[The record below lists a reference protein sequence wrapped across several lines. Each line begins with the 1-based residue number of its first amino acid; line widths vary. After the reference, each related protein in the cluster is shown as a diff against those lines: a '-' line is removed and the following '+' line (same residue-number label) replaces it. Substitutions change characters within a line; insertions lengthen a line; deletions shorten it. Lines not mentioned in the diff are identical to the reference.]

1 MVVPDQQ
8 AHHLIKD
15 LGDGLILRRA
25 TSEDAEQLAE
35 FNAHIHMQ
43 DDSKEPD
50 QRVAQWTGDLLTRS
64 HPTTGPADFTIVE
77 DRNQKKIV
85 STMVLISQTWSYA
98 GIDFKVGRPE
108 LVGTDPAFR
117 ERGLVRAQFETIHRW
132 SAERGEQVQGITGIP
147 YYYRQFGY
155 EMALELGGGRVG
167 FLQQIPKL
175 EGDEPFS
182 LRPAVEIDIPFLVE
196 LDSQMN
202 KRYLVSCSRD
212 ADLWR
217 YELSGRNP
225 NNVNNSVI
233 KMIESE
239 TGNAVGFI
247 AYPPY
252 LWGGMMAATAFEIKP
267 GHSWASITPS
277 VMRHLKAVG
286 DKYSAEQENAQ
297 NFERFGFWLGSQ
309 HPVYEVIPDKL
320 PKTRA
325 PYAWFL
331 RVPDLPGFIRHIR
344 PQLEARIAAS
354 ALVGYQGEIRLT
366 FYKSGLRLVVEGGR
380 LVGIE
385 QWKPEPERG
394 SGDAGFPGLTFL
406 QLVFGYRNM
415 SELKFSFADCWTKN
429 DQIANLLDILFP
441 KTASSVWPLS

>member
-1 MVVPDQQ
+1 MAVHDQQ
-8 AHHLIKD
+8 TNHPIKD
-15 LGDGLILRRA
+15 LENGLILRRA
-25 TSEDAEQLAE
+25 TSADSEQLAA

-43 DDSKEPD
+43 EDSKDPD
-50 QRVAQWTGDLLTRS
+50 QRVGQWTSDLLDRS

-77 DRNQKKIV
+77 DLNLKKIV

-108 LVGTDPAFR
+108 LVGTDPAYR

-175 EGDEPFS
+175 EGDEPFA
-182 LRPAVEIDIPFLVE
+182 LRAAAESDIPFLVD
-196 LDSQMN
+196 LSSQMN
-202 KRYLVSCSRD
+202 QRYLVSCPRD
-212 ADLWR
+212 VDTWR

-233 KMIESE
+233 RIIESE
-239 TGNAVGFI
+239 TGDALGFI
-247 AYPPY
+247 AHPPY
-252 LWGGMMAATAFEIKP
+252 LWGGMMAVTAYEIKP
-267 GHSWASITPS
+267 GQSWAAITPS
-277 VMRHLKAVG
+277 IMRHLKTVG
-286 DKYSAEQENAQ
+286 DEYSSEQENGRD
-297 NFERFGFWLGSQ
+297 FERFGFWLGSQ

-320 PKTRA
+320 PKTRS

-331 RVPDLPGFIRHIR
+331 RVPDLPGFIQHIR
-344 PQLEARIAAS
+344 PQLEARLAAS
-354 ALVGYQGEIRLT
+354 VLVGYQGEIKLT
-366 FYKSGLRLVVEGGR
+366 FYNSGLQLVLESGC

-429 DQIANLLDILFP
+429 DQIAILLDILFP